1 MTSALDY
8 ESARDE
14 AFENFA
20 NALIEVLHFI
30 ETEVSKSGHDQK
42 CIKASVLNKHL
53 GSKQAVTSL
62 YIRI

>member
-42 CIKASVLNKHL
+42 CIKASVLNKH
-53 GSKQAVTSL
+53 
-62 YIRI
+62 